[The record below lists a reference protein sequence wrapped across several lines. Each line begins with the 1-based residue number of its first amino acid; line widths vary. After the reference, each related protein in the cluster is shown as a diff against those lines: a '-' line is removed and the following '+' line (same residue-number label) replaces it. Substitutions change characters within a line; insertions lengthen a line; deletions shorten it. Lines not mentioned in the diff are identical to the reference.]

1 MSEKTEE
8 PTPRRLE
15 RARRDGDAPVSSALM
30 GAVALVVAASL
41 APGVVRA
48 SASAVRSMLVGI
60 LAHPDSLPSATFALR
75 TGVALCAP
83 LLLAVA
89 AAAALVGAVQTR
101 ALVAPARIAPK
112 LDRLSPAALARS
124 LFSPQRAFSV
134 ARALLTAVVVGWLVV
149 RRLEDRLPDLANA
162 TGNLQAAAI
171 AAGSIAGSIV
181 RDAVLM
187 VLALGI
193 VDLVI
198 TRRTWL
204 SRLRMTRQEVQRE
217 HRESEGDPQLKS
229 ARERAHQELLASAT
243 VNAVRD
249 ATVVIVNPT
258 RLASALR
265 YREEED
271 DAPMLVAKGEGEL
284 ARRIVD
290 AARAYGI
297 PVVQDVP
304 VARALAALQEGD
316 AIPAAMYEAVATIL
330 RELDRGS

>member
-60 LAHPDSLPSATFALR
+60 LAHPDSIPSATFALR

-89 AAAALVGAVQTR
+89 AAAALVGVVQTR

-112 LDRLSPAALARS
+112 LDRLSPAALAKS

-162 TGNLQAAAI
+162 TGNLHAAAI

-181 RDAVLM
+181 RDAVLV
-187 VLALGI
+187 VLALGV

-229 ARERAHQELLASAT
+229 ARERAHQELLAAAT

-265 YREEED
+265 YREEDD

-297 PVVQDVP
+297 PVVQDIP

-330 RELDRGS
+330 RELESGT

>member
-60 LAHPDSLPSATFALR
+60 LAHPDSIPSATFALR

-89 AAAALVGAVQTR
+89 AAAALVGVVQTR

-112 LDRLSPAALARS
+112 LDRLSPAALAKS

-162 TGNLQAAAI
+162 TGNLHAAAI
-171 AAGSIAGSIV
+171 AAGRMNCRVLPRVASI
-181 RDAVLM
+181 R
-187 VLALGI
+187 
-193 VDLVI
+193 
-198 TRRTWL
+198 
-204 SRLRMTRQEVQRE
+204 
-217 HRESEGDPQLKS
+217 
-229 ARERAHQELLASAT
+229 
-243 VNAVRD
+243 
-249 ATVVIVNPT
+249 
-258 RLASALR
+258 
-265 YREEED
+265 
-271 DAPMLVAKGEGEL
+271 
-284 ARRIVD
+284 
-290 AARAYGI
+290 
-297 PVVQDVP
+297 
-304 VARALAALQEGD
+304 ARALVNRQAGMATCISAA
-316 AIPAAMYEAVATIL
+316 ATISTAA
-330 RELDRGS
+330 RVCNP